1 MREITTCSRRN
12 FVRGAAL
19 GAAGLAAVGLTACAQ
34 PAAKDSMAD
43 TGDDAAPE
51 LTPADET
58 WEADVLVIGLGAS
71 GLQAALG
78 AAAQGV
84 GVLAIDQAP
93 DMVGTTNITT
103 SGYLCVGDKL
113 QMAQPYHYEVR
124 EVFDKLNEYSNY
136 CFNTQVLKAILDAS
150 SRSSNNLI
158 DAGLPV
164 KVVELPERK
173 ELTGPTLGQIC
184 GHAYDCKGQ
193 ERADIFQAALDKAGV
208 DSRYGV
214 TAEQLIF
221 NGDEIVGVRCTQDG
235 KAVDVNA
242 KAICLCTG
250 GFLGNEDMVAQYFAG
265 SRVVPMGNPAC
276 KGAGINMALS
286 AKGQMGKAFSLSSN
300 EYGGANFDASPMF
313 AFRPD
318 SGSNEAL
325 RLVLLGSIIVDS
337 MGNRFVSEEIANKE
351 AMHCAEPF
359 IRAKTY
365 YTVVDQDFIDYVK
378 SKPLGETM
386 GDGRMKK
393 MFADV
398 MIETLDDDLEAA
410 VAEGWVAKGDT
421 IAELAEAYD
430 LPDLESTIEAYNGYC
445 ETGVDEQ
452 FYNAPEF
459 LHKVATPPFYIVQS
473 FPAGW
478 LTLGGVKCD
487 ASCQVVDADNKP
499 VEKLFIAGAD
509 ADLFCAPYI
518 AGGSANGFAQ
528 ASGLIA
534 GESAAALAK
543 AS

>member
-1 MREITTCSRRN
+1 MKNATTWSRRN
-12 FVRGAAL
+12 FVKGAAF
-19 GAAGLAAVGLTACAQ
+19 GAAGLATAGLATLTQ
-34 PAAKDSMAD
+34 PHVNNAFA
-43 TGDDAAPE
+43 DDAEVEA
-51 LTPADET
+51 LAPADET
-58 WEADVLVIGLGAS
+58 IETGVLVIGIGAS

-78 AAAQGV
+78 AAAKGAE
-84 GVLAIDQAP
+84 VLAIDQASS
-93 DMVGTTNITT
+93 MMGTTNITT

-113 QMAQPYHYEVR
+113 QLEQPYHYEVQ
-124 EVFDKLNEYSNY
+124 EIFEKLNEYSNY
-136 CFNTQVLKAILDAS
+136 CFNTQTLRAILDAS

-158 DAGLPV
+158 DAGLPL
-164 KVVELPERK
+164 KVTELPERK

-184 GHAYDCKGQ
+184 GHAYDCKGE
-193 ERADIFQAALDKAGV
+193 ERANIFQAALDNAGV
-208 DSRYGV
+208 TSRYGL
-214 TAEQLIF
+214 TAEQLLF
-221 NGDEIVGVRCTQDG
+221 DGDEIIGVRCTEGDT
-235 KAVDVNA
+235 AVDIIA

-250 GFLGNEDMVAQYFAG
+250 GFLGNEEMVAQYFGG

-276 KGAGINMALS
+276 KGAGINMAL
-286 AKGQMGKAFSLSSN
+286 AANGQMGKAFSLSSN
-300 EYGGANFDASPMF
+300 EYGGANFAASPMF
-313 AFRPD
+313 AFRPGT
-318 SGSNEAL
+318 GSNESL

-337 MGNRFVSEEIANKE
+337 QGNRFVSEEIANKE

-398 MIETLDDDLEAA
+398 MVETLDEDLEQAI
-410 VAEGWVAKGDT
+410 AEGWVAKGET
-421 IAELAEAYD
+421 IAELAEAFD
-430 LPDLESTIEAYNGYC
+430 LPDLETTIGTYNSYC
-445 ETGVDEQ
+445 DNGVDEQ

-487 ASCQVVDADNKP
+487 ARCQVVDSDNKP
-499 VEKLFIAGAD
+499 VDKLFIAGAD

-534 GESAAALAK
+534 GESAADVALA
-543 AS
+543 S